1 MTKIKFGYKDIDE
14 LDKPK
19 EVNDVF
25 TSVSNKYDV
34 LNDIMSFGLHRLWK
48 KQFIR
53 LCNIK
58 TQKKVL
64 DIACGTGDI
73 ALELI
78 KKNPS
83 IDLTCLDPNR
93 EMIEICK
100 EKFINKGIT
109 NVDYQ
114 IKTSD
119 NPRLWLE
126 IHLTS
131 LLEEN
136 INQTIIN
143 KKDLINK
150 KVILEDN
157 KNQNESGDFNKKEL
171 INKQVISEDNKNQNE
186 SRDLNKKKLINKQ
199 VI

>member
-34 LNDIMSFGLHRLWK
+34 MNDIMSFGLHRLWK

-58 TQKKVL
+58 SQKKAL

-73 ALELI
+73 PLELI
-78 KKNPS
+78 KRNPS
-83 IDLTCLDPNR
+83 LELTCLDPNL

-100 EKFINKGIT
+100 EKLINKGIT

-114 IKTSD
+114 VKGI
-119 NPRLWLE
+119 
-126 IHLTS
+126 
-131 LLEEN
+131 EEY
-136 INQTIIN
+136 
-143 KKDLINK
+143 KPK
-150 KVILEDN
+150 DN
-157 KNQNESGDFNKKEL
+157 KF
-171 INKQVISEDNKNQNE
+171 
-186 SRDLNKKKLINKQ
+186 DLHL
-199 VI
+199 